1 MASFDFGLV
10 ETLVGS
16 GEPPFSHSVGLS
28 VSQQLLNSH
37 CFQ

>member
-10 ETLVGS
+10 EALAGR

-28 VSQQLLNSH
+28 FSQQLLNSH